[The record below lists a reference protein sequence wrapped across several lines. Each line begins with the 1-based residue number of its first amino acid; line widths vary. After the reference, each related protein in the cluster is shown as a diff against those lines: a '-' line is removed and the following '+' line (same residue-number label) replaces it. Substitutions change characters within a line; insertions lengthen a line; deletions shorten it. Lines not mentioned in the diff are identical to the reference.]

1 MRPEV
6 RAEDRTRR
14 ETMNKKG
21 LILVISGFSGVGK
34 GTVVRRLM
42 ERYGQYALSVSVT
55 TRAPREGEVHG
66 KDYFFISEEEFS
78 AMEEEGRLMEWAGY
92 VGRHYGT
99 PRDYVFKRLEEGKD
113 MILEIEVQG
122 ALQIKEKYPEA
133 VLVFVAPPRAAVLK
147 ERLLGRGTEDAAQ
160 VEKRLLR
167 AVEESEVMGSYDY
180 LLINDDL
187 AVCVEELHQIMQC
200 EHRKMCVNR
209 KLMDDIKLDLKR
221 FVEGE

>member
-1 MRPEV
+1 MS
-6 RAEDRTRR
+6 
-14 ETMNKKG
+14 KKG

-42 ERYGQYALSVSVT
+42 ETYENYALSVSVT
-55 TRAPREGEVHG
+55 TRPPREGEVHG

-78 AMEEEGRLMEWAGY
+78 AMEKEGRLMEWAGY

-99 PRDYVFKRLEEGKD
+99 PRDYVLGHLEEGRD

-122 ALQIKEKYPEA
+122 ALQVKEKYPEA
-133 VLVFVAPPRAAVLK
+133 ILVFVAPPGAAVLK
-147 ERLLGRGTEDAAQ
+147 ERLLKRGTENAEQ

-167 AVEESEVMGSYDY
+167 AVEESEAMESYDY
-180 LLINDDL
+180 LLVNDDL
-187 AVCVEELHQIMQC
+187 ETCVEELHQIMQC
-200 EHRKMCVNR
+200 EHRKM
-209 KLMDDIKLDLKR
+209 KGSLELMNDIKADLKR

>member
-1 MRPEV
+1 MS
-6 RAEDRTRR
+6 
-14 ETMNKKG
+14 KKG

-34 GTVVRRLM
+34 GTVVRHLM
-42 ERYGQYALSVSVT
+42 EAHDNYALSVSVT
-55 TRAPREGEVHG
+55 TRTPRAGEIHG

-78 AMEEEGRLMEWAGY
+78 AMEAEGRLMEWAGY

-122 ALQIKEKYPEA
+122 ALQIREKYPEA
-133 VLVFVAPPRAAVLK
+133 VLVFVAPPEAAVLK
-147 ERLLGRGTEDAAQ
+147 ERLLGRGTESAGQ

-167 AVEESEVMGSYDY
+167 AVEESGAMESYDY

-187 AVCVEELHQIMQC
+187 MTCVEELHQIVQC
-200 EHRKMCVNR
+200 EHRKMQVNR
-209 KLMDDIKLDLKR
+209 ELMNDIKTDLKR